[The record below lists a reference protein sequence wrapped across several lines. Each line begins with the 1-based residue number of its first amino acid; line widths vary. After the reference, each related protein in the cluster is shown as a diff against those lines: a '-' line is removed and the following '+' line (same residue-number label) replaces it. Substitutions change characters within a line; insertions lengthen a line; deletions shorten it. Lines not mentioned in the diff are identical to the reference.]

1 MTDRI
6 AVLPLIAE
14 AWRGAAKAL
23 MPALPWLALLALA
36 AGAYSLGL
44 RSEFGLWLPLIG
56 ALATFAAGTELSRRV
71 YAALG
76 AGAKGSFLPLAH
88 ANLAVYVAF
97 LFIGF
102 FVGFFLLILPGILI
116 EAAGQYTIDQDSPP
130 ALVQEAFL
138 AMLGTPYGAAYLLV
152 CALGTIFLLWA
163 ALRLTLFGAATA
175 ASGEAMVFRTWRWT
189 RGSVL
194 RLGAA
199 SLATHVS
206 PFAFAVAANA
216 GLHGVLP
223 DSGPGHFIAGAAGI
237 LLLTPFFLAG
247 HGLAAAA
254 LPRLKPADNMAVD
267 EASAS
272 G

>member
-6 AVLPLIAE
+6 GILPLIAE
-14 AWRGAAKAL
+14 AWRGAARAL
-23 MPALPWLALLALA
+23 MPVLPWLALLALA
-36 AGAYSLGL
+36 GGTYSLGL

-56 ALATFAAGTELSRRV
+56 ALATFGAGVELSRRV
-71 YAALG
+71 YASLG
-76 AGAKGSFLPLAH
+76 ASRPGSLLPLAH

-116 EAAGQYTIDQDSPP
+116 EAAGQYTIDSDSPP

-138 AMLGTPYGAAYLLV
+138 AMLGTPYGAAYLL
-152 CALGTIFLLWA
+152 AAAAGGLFLLWA

-189 RGSVL
+189 RRHVL
-194 RLGAA
+194 TLGAA
-199 SLATHVS
+199 SLVTHVL

-216 GLHGVLP
+216 GLHTVLP
-223 DSGPGHFIAGAAGI
+223 DTGPGHFIAGAAGI

-254 LPRLKPADNMAVD
+254 LPRLKPAENVAVD
-267 EASAS
+267 EANAS

>member
-1 MTDRI
+1 MTDQI
-6 AVLPLIAE
+6 AVIPLIAD
-14 AWRGAAKAL
+14 AWRGGAKSL
-23 MPALPWLALLALA
+23 VPALPWLGALALA
-36 AGAYSLGL
+36 SGTYSLGL
-44 RSEFGLWLPLIG
+44 RSDFGLWLALLG
-56 ALATFAAGTELSRRV
+56 ALATFGAGVELSRRI
-71 YAALG
+71 YAVLG
-76 AGAKGSFLPLAH
+76 AGAKASLLPLAH

-116 EAAGQYTIDQDSPP
+116 EAAGQYTIDADSPP
-130 ALVQEAFL
+130 ALVQDAFL
-138 AMLGTPYGAAYLLV
+138 AMLGTSYGAMYLLV

-175 ASGEAMVFRTWRWT
+175 ERGEAMVFRTWRWT
-189 RGSVL
+189 RGAVL

-199 SLATHVS
+199 SLVTHVL

-216 GLHGVLP
+216 ALLAILP
-223 DSGPGHFIAGAAGI
+223 DTGPGHFIAGAAGI

-254 LPRLKPADNMAVD
+254 LPRLKPAENAAVD
-267 EASAS
+267 EAGSS